1 MRSDVHEKHIFRL
14 PDIPTEEGA
23 YLLDIGANIGI
34 ISVHLARMFPK
45 NHILA
50 FEPVPENYRVLCRIV
65 KHYGLTNV
73 TTYNLGL
80 SDSNGTLHMLMP
92 MQGKVRKQGLSHVL
106 SPQDSAQSNGTQY
119 TVDAFRLDD
128 WWAKH
133 FPQARIAGMKL
144 DVENHE
150 SAVLRGAEKSL
161 LAFRPWVV
169 TELWDNQNRTET
181 HQMMKKAGAYA
192 CKVNRNGALV
202 AADINDPTEQNFFF
216 IP

>member
-1 MRSDVHEKHIFRL
+1 
-14 PDIPTEEGA
+14 
-23 YLLDIGANIGI
+23 
-34 ISVHLARMFPK
+34 
-45 NHILA
+45 
-50 FEPVPENYRVLCRIV
+50 
-65 KHYGLTNV
+65 
-73 TTYNLGL
+73 
-80 SDSNGTLHMLMP
+80 
-92 MQGKVRKQGLSHVL
+92 
-106 SPQDSAQSNGTQY
+106 
-119 TVDAFRLDD
+119 
-128 WWAKH
+128 
-133 FPQARIAGMKL
+133 MKL